1 MNPGRAAPGL
11 AGLRG
16 HAAARAMLVFALV
29 ALAWDAVGADLQV
42 MQLWGTAQG
51 FALKNNPWLSV
62 WLHDRG
68 KQLAVLVFLALLVQ
82 LVWPLG
88 PWKRLTRSERTGAV
102 LAVFASLAAVALL
115 KRYSL
120 TSCPWE
126 LQIFGG
132 VAQHISHWQWGVA
145 DGGGGRCFPGG
156 HASAA
161 LGLMPASLP
170 FWLHPDADL
179 RKTGRRLFLLTLG
192 AGLVFGMAQ
201 TLRGAHYP
209 SHTLWTACICWTVGV
224 AVYLALQ
231 GRARRRALSP
241 R

>member
-68 KQLAVLVFLALLVQ
+68 KQLGVLVFLALLVQ

-156 HASAA
+156 HASSALA
-161 LGLMPASLP
+161 FLAVSLPWLSNITPGARYRGRILLLCVMLCGLVLGL
-170 FWLHPDADL
+170 
-179 RKTGRRLFLLTLG
+179 
-192 AGLVFGMAQ
+192 
-201 TLRGAHYP
+201 
-209 SHTLWTACICWTVGV
+209 
-224 AVYLALQ
+224 
-231 GRARRRALSP
+231 
-241 R
+241 